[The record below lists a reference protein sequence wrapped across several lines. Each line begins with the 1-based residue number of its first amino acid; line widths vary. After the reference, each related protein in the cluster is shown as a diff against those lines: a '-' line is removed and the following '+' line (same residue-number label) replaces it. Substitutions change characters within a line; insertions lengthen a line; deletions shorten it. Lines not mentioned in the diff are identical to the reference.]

1 MLNIVRGLRLA
12 ALVSVAAALSACA
25 PASYLVKKPA
35 PSNIAG
41 TAASTTPATW
51 VIEDQRRGAE
61 RDFSTG
67 VLTAGLRT
75 EAGPIQPVPFLAEHL
90 QAELASRGLPVQVR
104 EASAGATP
112 SLFLQTFRMQ
122 NHRSNGFAPFITFT
136 YLSADIDTPAGKKR
150 VAAFVKRGKVPVWS
164 FEEVIEPTLNQPLSL
179 AVKELATK
187 IAAQAYGWRASD
199 AQLNTLLA
207 KLATPAKLD
216 GDAHLDVYAL
226 GFTNHPGAK
235 ERLLQLAQHSDE
247 YVRLAAISSLGTI
260 GAKDQYGWLKA
271 LYERRDTLWQDRAMA
286 LKAIGDL
293 GTPESRALL
302 TEELKRW
309 EAAKTDK
316 ESLWT
321 AQVIRLYI

>member
-35 PSNIAG
+35 ASNIAG
-41 TAASTTPATW
+41 TAATTTPAAW

-75 EAGPIQPVPFLAEHL
+75 EAGPLQPVPFLAEHL

-104 EASAGATP
+104 EAGAGATP

-164 FEEVIEPTLNQPLSL
+164 FDEVIEPTLNQPLSL

-207 KLATPAKLD
+207 KLAAPAKLD

-247 YVRLAAISSLGTI
+247 YVRLAAISSLGTL
-260 GAKDQYGWLKA
+260 GAKDQYGWLKS

-286 LKAIGDL
+286 LKSIGDL
-293 GTPESRALL
+293 GTPEARALL

-321 AQVIRLYI
+321 AQVIRLYL